1 MSRRRPRLRTVAIVA
16 AVLLASGAVAGYLL
30 LRPPGDV
37 YNPQVEFEEPT
48 PTPTATPAPLT
59 GAPSMRGVDRFRWPV
74 FGYTRDHRRT
84 FAASAAL
91 RGPYRRMWKIGAS
104 ALLEFPPVIARGRLF
119 QLADDGI
126 LRAIDKR
133 TGRVRWRRDLG
144 RLAASSPAAGR
155 HTLYVTLLAT
165 RGSRRRGR
173 VAAVRMRDGRVL
185 WSRTLPSRSES
196 SPMLDGGKL
205 YFGTENGT
213 VYALR
218 TSNGR
223 TVWTYRAAGAVKASL
238 TLTAGTLVFG
248 DYSGRVQAIRTVN
261 GRPVWVSSVSRGLR
275 SGRFYATAAV
285 AYGRVYVGST
295 DGRQYSL
302 SARTGRLAWARK
314 TGGFVYSS
322 AAVTTAPGVGPTV
335 YFGSYDGRFYAL
347 DARSGR
353 TRWTF
358 RSGGKISG
366 SPTIVGDVVYFSDL
380 GRSRTYGLGIRTGRR
395 VFRAELGGYDP
406 IVSDGQSLFL
416 TGRRS
421 VTRLTPLAAGRRE
434 ARQEEA
440 RQRTRAKSGSSKTDV
455 KVRKKKRKKR
465 ARQ

>member
-1 MSRRRPRLRTVAIVA
+1 MSRRRPRLRTVAVIA
-16 AVLLASGAVAGYLL
+16 AVLLASGAVAGYFA

-37 YNPQVEFEEPT
+37 FNPQVEFEEPT
-48 PTPTATPAPLT
+48 PTATPAPERR
-59 GAPSMRGVDRFRWPV
+59 SRGGRRADRFRWPV
-74 FGYTRDHRRT
+74 YGFTKDHRRT
-84 FAASAAL
+84 FPASASL
-91 RGPYRRMWKIGAS
+91 RGPYRQMWKIGAS

-119 QLADDGI
+119 QLADDGL
-126 LRAIDKR
+126 LRAVDKR
-133 TGRVRWRRDLG
+133 TGRIRWRRDLG
-144 RLAASSPAAGR
+144 RLAASTPAAGR
-155 HTLYVTLLAT
+155 HTLYVTLLET
-165 RGSRRRGR
+165 RASRRRGR
-173 VAAVRMRDGRVL
+173 VAAVRMRDGKVL

-196 SPMLDGGKL
+196 SPMIDGGKI
-205 YFGTENGT
+205 YFGTEDGT

-218 TSNGR
+218 ARNGR

-238 TLTAGTLVFG
+238 TLSGRTLYFG

-261 GRPVWVSSVSRGLR
+261 GRRVWSSSVARGLR

-302 SARTGRLAWARK
+302 SARTGRLAWARQ

-322 AAVTTAPGVGPTV
+322 AAVATAPGVGPTV

-347 DARSGR
+347 DARTGR

-395 VFRAELGGYDP
+395 VFRANLGGYDP
-406 IVSDGQSLFL
+406 IVSDGRSLFL

-434 ARQEEA
+434 ARERSRA
-440 RQRTRAKSGSSKTDV
+440 RAKARAKTPRKQKKASG
-455 KVRKKKRKKR
+455 KKERR
-465 ARQ
+465 R